1 MKLTDYNISFWDSIK
16 YTRHI
21 LLDKKTLCNSEI
33 YTIGTIRHDL
43 ELEYFDLIH
52 DLCSECMEKL
62 PKELLEKIKFNY
74 IVRKLKNDI

>member
-21 LLDKKTLCNSEI
+21 LLNKKALCTSEI
-33 YTIGTIRHDL
+33 YHDFRDDLDVESYSLEGRH
-43 ELEYFDLIH
+43 
-52 DLCSECMEKL
+52 LCSLCISKL
-62 PKELLEKIKFNY
+62 PKEIGEEIKFNY